1 MVARLFET
9 FEKNEV
15 MKSVSTLSRS
25 PWSWVPTLY
34 LAEGIPYVAVMS
46 IAVIM
51 YDRMGISHTDIAF
64 YTAWLYLPW
73 VIKPLWSPFVD
84 ILRTRRWWIVA
95 MQFLVGAA
103 MAGVALTLPAPF
115 FFRAT
120 LAFFW
125 LMAFSSATHDIAADG
140 FYMLALDTH
149 QQSFF
154 VGIRST
160 FYRIA
165 MIAGQG
171 LLVMLAGLFEVY
183 TRVEVAWLLTFGIM
197 ALLFFVFAFYHLFL
211 LPRPQADKASAVA
224 AADIWRELGET
235 FRSFFRK
242 PGIGVALLFLL
253 TYRLA
258 EAQLVKMSSLFLLD
272 ARPDGGLALTTGQV
286 GFVYGTVGVIAL
298 TVGGMAMGKRRVGQ
312 RRVAG
317 VPHPRQRFAAAHG
330 LAGRNKVF
338 CIVAEI
344 EVIDGVGGLP
354 GVEPHADIISPF
366 PGPVRMVG
374 DNPRPGH
381 GSPDVLRP
389 AVLPEPGHPDHFA
402 VHPFN
407 IQPAV
412 PGFSAAAGVAE
423 PAVRVADTVAP

>member
-1 MVARLFET
+1 
-9 FEKNEV
+9 
-15 MKSVSTLSRS
+15 MKSLSTIFRS

-34 LAEGIPYVAVMS
+34 LAEGIPYVAVMTLS
-46 IAVIM
+46 VIM
-51 YDRMGISHTDIAF
+51 YDRLEISHTDIAF

-95 MQFLVGAA
+95 MQFFMGAA

-140 FYMLALDTH
+140 FYMLALNSHD
-149 QQSFF
+149 QSFF

-171 LLVMLAGLFEVY
+171 LLVMLAGQLEYLLPVDM
-183 TRVEVAWLLTFGIM
+183 AWALTFGIM
-197 ALLFFVFAFYHLFL
+197 ALLFVTFAAYHLCV
-211 LPRPQADKASAVA
+211 LPRPRTDCAATGA
-224 AADIWRELGET
+224 AATIGRELGET

-258 EAQLVKMSSLFLLD
+258 EAQLVKLASLFLLD
-272 ARPDGGLALTTGQV
+272 AKSDGGLALTTSQV
-286 GFVYGTVGVIAL
+286 GFAYGTVGLVAL
-298 TVGGMAMGKRRVGQ
+298 TVGGILGGWAVARYGLRRCLWPMALTLTLPNLVYVYMSVGLPAHLWVINGCVALEQLGYGFGFTAYMLYMITFSEGRHATAHYALCTAFMALGMMLPGMVAGWIADRVGYTLFF
-312 RRVAG
+312 VWVMICTLPVFILLPFLKIPENFG
-317 VPHPRQRFAAAHG
+317 LKSPREPS
-330 LAGRNKVF
+330 NK
-338 CIVAEI
+338 
-344 EVIDGVGGLP
+344 
-354 GVEPHADIISPF
+354 
-366 PGPVRMVG
+366 
-374 DNPRPGH
+374 
-381 GSPDVLRP
+381 
-389 AVLPEPGHPDHFA
+389 
-402 VHPFN
+402 
-407 IQPAV
+407 
-412 PGFSAAAGVAE
+412 
-423 PAVRVADTVAP
+423 